1 MSSYPRLDQPSRHRR
16 VARRRYPLSDCCGA
30 PVLQGGICAHCRELC
45 EEDEGDTRAWRA
57 ELRAGTREDGFLG
70 PRFDAAEIRA
80 GDGDSRSPFDEMV
93 FRITTA

>member
-1 MSSYPRLDQPSRHRR
+1 MSSYPRPDQPSRHRR
-16 VARRRYPLSDCCGA
+16 VARRRYVLSDCCGA

-45 EEDEGDTRAWRA
+45 EDDEGDTRAWRA

-70 PRFDAAEIRA
+70 PRFDAAEIHA

-93 FRITTA
+93 FRITTT